1 MKIKRTVCAALFA
14 FAVAAAHAQGGRAPA
29 GPDVANL
36 SEAQIKGM
44 QVPDALYR
52 LAAIYK
58 QKGDLTRMTW
68 ALRQLSLLRPNAGE
82 LKLALASVY
91 AAQGDK
97 TSAYDLL
104 LQMQRQGYGYDVT
117 ANPAFAKVND
127 THAWDYIAD

>member
-91 AAQGDK
+91 AAQ
-97 TSAYDLL
+97 AYGELIGGLARNRAGREAGPKLDAVDRHGEPL
-104 LQMQRQGYGYDVT
+104 R
-117 ANPAFAKVND
+117 
-127 THAWDYIAD
+127 